1 MAIAVV
7 INPVAATQNRMGK
20 ANARRER
27 PRADVRVKRM
37 GGEADS
43 ERRAAS
49 RSAAGAMLGMM
60 AMAEVRR
67 MSACRMSKPPFV
79 ALSAPASGG
88 ETLG

>member
-1 MAIAVV
+1 MAIAAVAK
-7 INPVAATQNRMGK
+7 PVAAAQNRSGRMTG
-20 ANARRER
+20 RRER
-27 PRADVRVKRM
+27 PRADVRVKGM
-37 GGEADS
+37 GGVADS

-88 ETLG
+88 ETVG